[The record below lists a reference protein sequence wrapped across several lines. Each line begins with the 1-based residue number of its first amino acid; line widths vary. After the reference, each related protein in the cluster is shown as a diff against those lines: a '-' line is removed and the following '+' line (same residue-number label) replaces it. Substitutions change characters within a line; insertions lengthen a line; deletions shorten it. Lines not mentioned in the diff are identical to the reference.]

1 MKKPKQRIKHRLFEH
16 GQNAL
21 WFYII
26 QAIGFAYFD
35 MVDTL
40 RLETENS
47 KSDMNE
53 VWIEMHV
60 CKHQ

>member
-1 MKKPKQRIKHRLFEH
+1 MKKPKQRIKYNLFEH

-26 QAIGFAYFD
+26 QAISFAYFD
-35 MVDTL
+35 IIDTL

-47 KSDMNE
+47 KRDMKYE
-53 VWIEMHV
+53 
-60 CKHQ
+60 